1 MTCAGGTES
10 APRCPPATVT
20 RERRTTLLT
29 DDGVPIEARYE
40 PSPTPGAEPSGT
52 LALVLGHGFTGSLER
67 PALRRVAS
75 AFRQR
80 TAVITFS
87 FRGHGRSGGRSTV
100 GDREVL
106 DLAAAVAWARRLGHR
121 RVATVGFSMGGSV
134 VIRQAALYGT
144 GHGEN
149 EEIRPMQDVHHGGR
163 TGRSQRRTA
172 PAPGDAPDTASGPA
186 LDAVPGPASGPAL
199 DAAPGPAP
207 GSGPDAVP
215 GPAPGDAPDASN
227 TASDTAP
234 GGPPPVPA
242 PDPAPGRAPDA
253 APDAVIAVS
262 APARWY
268 YRGTAPMRR
277 VHWAVTRPAGRLV
290 SRYGLRTR
298 IDPRGWGVDPLP
310 PVAAAPLIAPTPL
323 LIVHGDRDPYF
334 PLDHPRMLASA
345 ADPSSTELWIEP
357 GFGHAETAA
366 SPALLTRIADWAAAH
381 T

>member
-172 PAPGDAPDTASGPA
+172 PAPGPAPGRAP
-186 LDAVPGPASGPAL
+186 
-199 DAAPGPAP
+199 DAAPGP
-207 GSGPDAVP
+207 
-215 GPAPGDAPDASN
+215 
-227 TASDTAP
+227 
-234 GGPPPVPA
+234 
-242 PDPAPGRAPDA
+242 APDA

-277 VHWAVTRPAGRLV
+277 VHWAVTRPTGRLV